1 MPVQQ
6 NANAKSPRP
15 SARKVRTEVIASQG
29 LETAQVVMT
38 EGLTQAAEPGKKR
51 PTASLPASVAK
62 ESDHACGSCTGGE
75 VRSF

>member
-1 MPVQQ
+1 M
-6 NANAKSPRP
+6 
-15 SARKVRTEVIASQG
+15 IASQG